1 MNNFMVTGDGMGLRV
16 SFRRALCVLCCLLFL
31 QPAGLFAQIDPPDTN
46 DKNASAIS
54 DNVELEQSA
63 LDGDA
68 NQMAS
73 EAIDSRHR
81 LELEMEE
88 YWAALDKAI
97 AEIAYLKQQIANE
110 DGDEASLFLRLTQR
124 QMDMVD
130 RFTDL
135 TNNVV
140 KQQQA
145 KLNTDDAI
153 AELRRLM
160 LPLGPR
166 ARRNIE
172 QQTKNLSK
180 DSVKYSSLTE
190 ESVLKLSE
198 INYYSD
204 IANQA
209 LSTHNSNLV
218 KLKFNNNE
226 TAFYLK
232 ESLYARAETLAG
244 QIQIAVAERDRA
256 ETNSSA
262 DKENSDLKAHLRL
275 VQKKLSILT
284 TSLRKTIDLMDD
296 SEIDSS
302 TYMQLLIRVTGELT
316 TDILKPK
323 IFIGLVTNWLD
334 RAFTFITQYSSEI
347 LFKLIIFSSLVL
359 VSYYLS
365 KLTARV
371 TRKAIQRSNGSVS
384 LLMGDMLVA
393 IASRSVLIIGI
404 LVAVSQMGVSLAPV
418 LAGIGVIGFI
428 IGFALQDTLSNFASG
443 IMILVYR
450 PYDVGDFIETGSVKG
465 NVKSMNL
472 VSTTML
478 TIDHQT
484 LIIPNNKIW
493 GDVINNITAQKL
505 RRVDM
510 KFGVGYNQDIVKV
523 ETVLLDIVANHQS
536 TLADPPCLVKV
547 HELGE
552 YSIIFIVRPWVKT
565 ADYWPVYWDITRAVI
580 DRFDQEGIKI
590 PFPQRDVN
598 LYQDTEN
605 NLS

>member
-1 MNNFMVTGDGMGLRV
+1 MNNFIVTGDVMVLNV
-16 SFRRALCVLCCLLFL
+16 FFRRTFCVLFCMFFL
-31 QPAGLFAQIDPPDTN
+31 QSPYLLAQTDAADSAG
-46 DKNASAIS
+46 KNTSVISEKPVAIVK
-54 DNVELEQSA
+54 D
-63 LDGDA
+63 
-68 NQMAS
+68 MPS
-73 EAIDSRHR
+73 ESTESRHV
-81 LELEMEE
+81 LQIEMDR
-88 YWAALDKAI
+88 YWVELDKAI
-97 AEIAYLKQQIANE
+97 ADIAYLKEQLDNE
-110 DGDEASLFLRLTQR
+110 SGDDESLFLRRTQR

-130 RFTDL
+130 HFTDL
-135 TNNVV
+135 TDNVV

-145 KLNTDDAI
+145 MLNTDEAV
-153 AELRRLM
+153 AELRKMM

-166 ARRNIE
+166 ARRNID
-172 QQTKNLSK
+172 QHTKNLGK
-180 DSVKYSSLTE
+180 DSLKYNTLTE

-209 LSTHNSNLV
+209 LSTHNSNLI
-218 KLKFNNNE
+218 KLNFNNDE
-226 TAFYLK
+226 TAEYLK
-232 ESLYARAETLAG
+232 ESLYTRAETLAG
-244 QIQIAVAERDRA
+244 QIQITVPERDRA
-256 ETNSSA
+256 AANLSA
-262 DKENSDLKAHLRL
+262 DKENPDLKASLRL

-284 TSLRKTIDLMDD
+284 SSLRTTINLMEDNKVE
-296 SEIDSS
+296 SAV
-302 TYMQLLIRVTGELT
+302 YRQLLIRVTGEMT
-316 TDILKPK
+316 TDILKPE

-334 RAFTFITQYSSEI
+334 RALNFTTRYSSEI
-347 LFKLIIFSSLVL
+347 LFKLIIFSFLVL
-359 VSYYLS
+359 VAYYLS
-365 KLTARV
+365 KLTGRI
-371 TRKAIQRSNGSVS
+371 TRKAIDRSKGSIS
-384 LLMGDMLVA
+384 KLMGDMLVA
-393 IASRSVLIIGI
+393 IAARSVLIIGI
-404 LVAVSQMGVSLAPV
+404 LMAVSQMGVSLAPV

-465 NVKSMNL
+465 NVNSMNL
-472 VSTTML
+472 VSTTIL

-493 GDVINNITAQKL
+493 GDVINNITAQKV

-523 ETVLLDIVANHQS
+523 EKILLDIVASHQS

-552 YSIIFIVRPWVKT
+552 YSVIFIVRPWVKT
-565 ADYWPVYWDITRAVI
+565 EDYWPVYWDITRAVI

-598 LYQDTEN
+598 LYQDTEK

>member
-1 MNNFMVTGDGMGLRV
+1 MNNLIVTGDGMGLIV
-16 SFRRALCVLCCLLFL
+16 SFRRVLCVLCCLFFI
-31 QPAGLFAQIDPPDTN
+31 QPTYLFAQTDTSDSADQN
-46 DKNASAIS
+46 TSAIS
-54 DNVELEQSA
+54 DNVELEQSVI
-63 LDGDA
+63 DVDVKE
-68 NQMAS
+68 MAS
-73 EAIDSRHR
+73 EATVSRHR

-97 AEIAYLKQQIANE
+97 AEVAYLKQQIANKE
-110 DGDEASLFLRLTQR
+110 GDEASLFLRLTQR

-140 KQQQA
+140 KQRQA
-145 KLNTDDAI
+145 NLNTDDAI
-153 AELRRLM
+153 IKLRKMM

-166 ARRNIE
+166 ARRNIDAHS
-172 QQTKNLSK
+172 KNLGK
-180 DSVKYSSLTE
+180 DSHKYSSLTE

-209 LSTHNSNLV
+209 ISTHSSNLV
-218 KLKFNNNE
+218 KLNFNNDE
-226 TAFYLK
+226 TASYLK

-244 QIQIAVAERDRA
+244 QIQIAVPERDRA
-256 ETNSSA
+256 EANLSA
-262 DKENSDLKAHLRL
+262 DKENPDLKAHLRL

-302 TYMQLLIRVTGELT
+302 TYRQLLIRVTGELT

-347 LFKLIIFSSLVL
+347 LFKLVIFSSLVL

-371 TRKAIQRSNGSVS
+371 TRKAIQRSKGSVS
-384 LLMGDMLVA
+384 LLMGDMLIA
-393 IASRSVLIIGI
+393 IASRSVFIIGI

-450 PYDVGDFIETGSVKG
+450 PYDVGDFIETGAVKG

-493 GDVINNITAQKL
+493 GDVINNITAQKV

-510 KFGVGYNQDIVKV
+510 KFGVAYNQDIVKV
-523 ETVLLDIVANHQS
+523 EKILLDIVANHPL
-536 TLADPPCLVKV
+536 TLSDPPCLVKV

-565 ADYWPVYWDITRAVI
+565 EDYWPVYWDLTRAVI

-598 LYQDTEN
+598 LYQDTEK

>member
-1 MNNFMVTGDGMGLRV
+1 MGLSE

-31 QPAGLFAQIDPPDTN
+31 LPAGLFAQIDTPDTN

-54 DNVELEQSA
+54 DNIELEQSA
-63 LDGDA
+63 LDEDA

-97 AEIAYLKQQIANE
+97 AEIAYLKQQIANK

-140 KQQQA
+140 KQRQA
-145 KLNTDDAI
+145 KLNTEDAT

-172 QQTKNLSK
+172 QHTKNLSK
-180 DSVKYSSLTE
+180 DSVKYSSLSE

-204 IANQA
+204 IANHA
-209 LSTHNSNLV
+209 LSTHSSNLV
-218 KLKFNNNE
+218 KLNFNNDE

-232 ESLYARAETLAG
+232 ESLYSRAETLAG

-256 ETNSSA
+256 ETNLSA
-262 DKENSDLKAHLRL
+262 DKENSDLKTHLRL
-275 VQKKLSILT
+275 VQKKLSVLT

-296 SEIDSS
+296 SKIDSS

-323 IFIGLVTNWLD
+323 IFVGLVTNWLD

-371 TRKAIQRSNGSVS
+371 TRKAIQRSNGSIS

-404 LVAVSQMGVSLAPV
+404 LVAISQMGVSLAPV

-450 PYDVGDFIETGSVKG
+450 PYDVGDFIETGSVQG

-523 ETVLLDIVANHQS
+523 EKVLLDIVANHQS

-552 YSIIFIVRPWVKT
+552 YSIIFVVRPWVKT

-590 PFPQRDVN
+590 PFPQRDIN

>member
-1 MNNFMVTGDGMGLRV
+1 MVTGDGMGLSE

-31 QPAGLFAQIDPPDTN
+31 LPAGLFAQIDTPDTN

-54 DNVELEQSA
+54 DNIELEQSA
-63 LDGDA
+63 LDEDA

-97 AEIAYLKQQIANE
+97 AEIAYLKQQIANK

-140 KQQQA
+140 KQRQA
-145 KLNTDDAI
+145 KLNTEDAT

-172 QQTKNLSK
+172 QHTKNLSK
-180 DSVKYSSLTE
+180 DSVKYSSLSE

-204 IANQA
+204 IANHA
-209 LSTHNSNLV
+209 LSTHSSNLV
-218 KLKFNNNE
+218 KLNFNNDE

-232 ESLYARAETLAG
+232 ESLYSRAETLAG

-256 ETNSSA
+256 ETNLSA
-262 DKENSDLKAHLRL
+262 DKENSDLKTHLRL
-275 VQKKLSILT
+275 VQKKLSVLT

-296 SEIDSS
+296 SKIDSS

-323 IFIGLVTNWLD
+323 IFVGLVTNWLD

-371 TRKAIQRSNGSVS
+371 TRKAIQRSNGSIS

-404 LVAVSQMGVSLAPV
+404 LVAISQMGVSLAPV

-450 PYDVGDFIETGSVKG
+450 PYDVGDFIETGSVQG

-523 ETVLLDIVANHQS
+523 EKVLLDIVANHQS

-552 YSIIFIVRPWVKT
+552 YSIIFVVRPWVKT

-590 PFPQRDVN
+590 PFPQRDIN